1 MRRSAQR
8 KADEIKRFQRRSWL
22 VAIGFVVMVGGL
34 VARAVNLQV
43 IDQAFL
49 QDQADARHVR
59 VSRLSAHRG
68 SITDRNGEPLAV
80 STPVDSIW
88 ANPQLLAPAVDEI
101 PRLSRLLDVDAQ
113 VLMRRISRGA
123 GKEFVYL
130 KRHLAPARAATIKD
144 LELPGLDTQR
154 EYRRFY
160 PAGEVAGHL
169 VGFAN
174 IDEVGQEGLEFAFE
188 HWLSGKPGAKRVLKD
203 ERGQIIKDVESIE
216 AARHGQPLA
225 VSIDLRLQYLA
236 YRELKRAM
244 TEHSAQSGSIVI
256 LDVETGEV
264 LAMVNQPGY
273 NPNDR
278 SQYNASRYRNR
289 AVTDILEPGSSIKPI
304 IMAAA
309 LASNKFQ
316 PGSRID
322 TSPGYIDI
330 GAKRIEDKRNLG
342 RISLTD
348 IIARSSNVGITRVA
362 MQLEPE
368 QLWESLADF
377 GFGSLTA
384 SGFPGES
391 SGLLNHFGHWRP
403 IGQATLAY
411 GYGVSVTPL
420 QLARAY
426 AIIGAGGLARPVSLL
441 RTDAPS
447 SERRVISE
455 ANAAAVLSMME
466 AVTKQGGSG
475 TKAAIPG
482 YRVAGKTGTAWK
494 FATGGYSQNKYL
506 SIFAGL
512 VPASRPRLAA
522 VVVVDEPSRADYYG
536 GDVAAPV
543 FARVMSESLR
553 LMAITPDDLPEQD
566 SAYIVQA
573 RAE

>member
-8 KADEIKRFQRRSWL
+8 KADELKRFQRRATLITAGFALL
-22 VAIGFVVMVGGL
+22 VAGL
-34 VARAVNLQV
+34 IARAVNLQV

-49 QDQADARHVR
+49 QGQADARHVR
-59 VSRLSAHRG
+59 VARLSAHRG
-68 SITDRNGEPLAV
+68 SITDRHGEPLAV

-101 PRLSRLLDVDAQ
+101 PRLSRLLNVDPQ

-144 LELPGLDTQR
+144 LELPGVDTQR

-160 PAGEVAGHL
+160 PAGEVVGHL
-169 VGFAN
+169 VGFTN
-174 IDEVGQEGLEFAFE
+174 IDDVGQEGLEFAFE
-188 HWLSGKPGAKRVLKD
+188 RWLSGQPGAKRVLKD
-203 ERGQIIKDVESIE
+203 ERGQIVENVESID

-236 YRELKRAM
+236 YRELMRAM
-244 TEHSAQSGSIVI
+244 TEHGALSGSIVI
-256 LDVETGEV
+256 LDIATGEV

-278 SQYNASRYRNR
+278 SQYNAARYRNR
-289 AVTDILEPGSSIKPI
+289 AVTDMLEPGSSIKPI

-316 PGSRID
+316 ASSRVD

-330 GAKRIEDKRNLG
+330 GVKRIEDKRNLG
-342 RISLTD
+342 RLTLTD

-368 QLWESLADF
+368 QLWETLTDF

-391 SGLLNHFGHWRP
+391 SGLLNHFSHWRP
-403 IGQATLAY
+403 IGQATIAY

-441 RTDAPS
+441 RTNEPAT
-447 SERRVISE
+447 ERRVVS
-455 ANAAAVLSMME
+455 AAHAAAIVDMME
-466 AVTKQGGSG
+466 AVTNRGGTG

-494 FATGGYSQNKYL
+494 FATGGYSKNKYL

-512 VPASRPRLAA
+512 VPASNPRLAA
-522 VVVVDEPSRADYYG
+522 VVVVDEPSRSDYYG

-543 FARVMSESLR
+543 FANVMSEALR
-553 LMAITPDDLPEQD
+553 LLAVPPDDLPEPV
-566 SAYIVQA
+566 SGNIVQA
-573 RAE
+573 RAQ